1 MKKIIALFATILIS
15 LGVLRAQTVAVSG
28 TVVDELNRPM
38 VGVSVVET
46 DNVANGT
53 VTDPQGRFSMKVKN
67 VRSTIQTSY
76 IGYITR
82 ILEVTAKPMTIAM
95 EPSATNV
102 EEVVVVGYGVQK
114 KQSVVG
120 AISSATSE
128 DLKQMG
134 SPNLSTAL
142 AGKVAGVTFTVPSGR
157 PGSDDAEIYVRGV
170 ATMSG
175 DSAPLV
181 LVDGVERDYSQ
192 VDPEDVAQLSVLKD
206 ASATAVYGVRGANG
220 VILITTKRGSKG
232 APKFN
237 MNYTFTLQQP
247 TRLPTFL
254 GSYDH
259 ASAAQRIARQRR
271 RSPGVHRRGY
281 RTLPAGRFALH
292 PPRQRLRK
300 GFPAQNDADAQ
311 TQRQCARRHGQRALL
326 RGAERTLAG
335 RHLPAVRRQIP
346 FERQFQT
353 HQPPCEPRLFA
364 DEDHRTE
371 SRPQRTSRPEA
382 EQQSGSE
389 RQFDLLDDVRN
400 APDVLPLPASR
411 RFLRRQHG

>member
-15 LGVLRAQTVAVSG
+15 LGALRAQTVAVSG

-53 VTDPQGRFSMKVKN
+53 VTDPQGRFSMKVKS

-259 ASAAQRIARQRR
+259 AVLRNESLANDGARPAFTEEDIEHYRLGD
-271 RSPGVHRRGY
+271 SPYTH
-281 RTLPAGRFALH
+281 
-292 PPRQRLRK
+292 PRQRLRK

-382 EQQSGSE
+382 EQQSGPE